1 MANWM
6 TIDPLTILLVE
17 DNQDYAWML
26 QFVLAEIETRTYH
39 LIHVASLDAAIQCM
53 RDDDQVIDVLLLD
66 LSLPDSQGFETYRIM
81 HSIANDKPI
90 IVMTAQDDKL
100 LALRA
105 VREGAQDFLIK
116 GETDITQLLR
126 AIDYAVE
133 RHLNTIELKRLSF
146 IDDLTGLLNRR
157 GFLNM
162 AEQQIKIADRA
173 NREML
178 LFFADMD
185 GLKQI
190 NDTRGHQFGDQ
201 ALRSIA
207 SILEDTFR
215 SSDLIARL
223 GGDEFTIL
231 AIDAPKQNA
240 EQILTR
246 LQNNIDRHNLNN
258 QNYQLSLSIG
268 VARFRPNQNID
279 LDKML
284 VQADGELY
292 QHKRVKHNSTSSTT
306 TA

>member
-1 MANWM
+1 M